1 MDSAYIKF
9 NGGIWSEVLKG
20 RYDLGNYKSASR
32 TCENFIPTRYGQV
45 EKRSGTKHLGF
56 AKNDGKVC
64 VLHPFQYS
72 VNTKFM
78 LEFGDLYIRFWSN
91 DLQVESAPS
100 TPLEVVTPYLE
111 AELYELQMRAVND
124 VVYIVHPNNPVGKL
138 TRLADDNWT
147 YAVADLSLPF
157 VEPDVNSSE
166 VTLTPSATTGTGV
179 DIVASADAFDA
190 DHVGSILRLE
200 YLLDGSA
207 IASSFYDVYYPDV
220 YNPDDYSN
228 PLDRLTPW
236 AKTDTYDARLSL
248 ANPATDYHRVFYTQ
262 ASVVQHATCVRDYTP
277 TAWGGYNVG
286 DYVTESGSL
295 YRCLIAHNS
304 GVFATDL
311 AAGKWVAE
319 SAPVWV
325 AGLYSAGELVNHNG
339 TYYICEEDVVIWQA
353 NRTPDD
359 PDVKEYW
366 TALLVTDWATGT
378 VNYAETALTLNAG
391 DVYYCIQA
399 HTASAVFADDLA
411 AGYWTEVTYPL
422 DAPAYWEAGIT
433 AIPPQEVTGEWSFKT
448 TGTWTG
454 TWWIQRSVDD
464 GATWSTI
471 KALTSANDA
480 NYLVEEDEEGEPALI
495 RVVSKAAASNYQA
508 DVTLTIL
515 SSPAYGTAK
524 ITSVTDG
531 QNVVVDVI
539 TALPKISSS
548 VSWKESAFSNI
559 QGYPRAIA
567 MFDSRLLLA
576 GTKKKPQAFFYS
588 GIGAYDDFLAQNTLA
603 DSPFFVEAL
612 SDDQSSIQWLT
623 AQRELFV
630 GTASVEG
637 VLMTRKQ
644 DEAQSPENLPIV
656 RWNESMGSAH
666 RAALPMRDSLM
677 CLQRGRT
684 TVNMLAYSL
693 ERDGYTGEEVSLLC
707 NHLFSSGVQQM
718 AHLREPYTGAYTI
731 QEDGTLCH
739 MVYEPKLEVTAWCK
753 FTTQNGSFESVA
765 VLPSSNSSEDEVW
778 CVVKRLVNG
787 VTKRHIERFTID
799 NRAKQEASDTDNLW
813 YLDAGVKSTGTNL
826 TTVSGLDH
834 LEGETVCVLADG
846 IKGEYTVASGAITL
860 SIPAD
865 TVIVG
870 LPVTSE
876 FEPLDLEVSFK
887 EGATYG
893 KRKQLYQSKLM
904 MHKSLGGA
912 VAFDGQEYQ
921 DIVYH
926 TSGELM
932 DSSIPLKSGYAEVF
946 HESSHARQKYW
957 RIKHDEPHPFTLQA
971 VVQSFTVSKG

>member
-1 MDSAYIKF
+1 MESAYIKF

-72 VNTKFM
+72 VNTKFI

-124 VVYIVHPNNPVGKL
+124 VVYIVHPNHPVGKL

-157 VEPDVNSSE
+157 VDPDVNSSE
-166 VTLTPSATTGTGV
+166 VTLTPSATTGSIT
-179 DIVASADAFDA
+179 ITASADAFNST
-190 DHVGSILRLE
+190 HVGSELRLQ
-200 YLLDGSA
+200 YLEESQSFSVKQDIA
-207 IASSFYDVYYPDV
+207 ISPQNYYPDIFNANDDAL
-220 YNPDDYSN
+220 YPFNPTLSG
-228 PLDRLTPW
+228 
-236 AKTDTYDARLSL
+236 TYGADNTSRRTRIVAL
-248 ANPATDYHRVFYTQ
+248 AVGSKSKYYT
-262 ASVVQHATCVRDYTP
+262 SIRDYDL
-277 TAWGGYNVG
+277 TAW
-286 DYVTESGSL
+286 
-295 YRCLIAHNS
+295 
-304 GVFATDL
+304 
-311 AAGKWVAE
+311 
-319 SAPVWV
+319 
-325 AGLYSAGELVNHNG
+325 SAGVYAVN
-339 TYYICEEDVVIWQA
+339 D
-353 NRTPDD
+353 
-359 PDVKEYW
+359 
-366 TALLVTDWATGT
+366 LVTDGGLAYICVGVTTGGDPAPVT
-378 VNYAETALTLNAG
+378 DTDNWNPVVNP
-391 DVYYCIQA
+391 D
-399 HTASAVFADDLA
+399 
-411 AGYWTEVTYPL
+411 
-422 DAPAYWEAGIT
+422 DAPAYFTYGAVNM
-433 AIPPQEVTGEWSFKT
+433 PPQTVSGEWSFKT
-448 TGTWTG
+448 TGNWVG
-454 TWWIQRSVDD
+454 EYLIQRSVD
-464 GATWSTI
+464 GGVNWSTI
-471 KALTSANDA
+471 RSLVSADDA
-480 NYLVEEDEEGEPALI
+480 NYLVEEDEGGESVQI
-495 RVVSKAAASNYQA
+495 RILSGEHYSGGTEP
-508 DVTLTIL
+508 DVHTFTIL
-515 SSPAYGTAK
+515 SASTYGVATIDSYTSATEVSATVTTDMPKTTA
-524 ITSVTDG
+524 
-531 QNVVVDVI
+531 
-539 TALPKISSS
+539 S
-548 VSWKESAFSNI
+548 VSWQESAFSDY

-567 MFDSRLLLA
+567 LFDNRLMLA
-576 GTKKKPQAFFYS
+576 GTAKKPQAFFYS
-588 GIGAYDDFLAQNTLA
+588 GINSYDDFLALTTLA
-603 DSPFFVEAL
+603 DAPFFVEAL
-612 SDDQSSIQWLT
+612 SDDQSSIQWLS

-787 VTKRHIERFTID
+787 VTKRHVERFTID

-826 TTVSGLDH
+826 TTVSGLNH

-846 IKGEYTVASGAITL
+846 IKGEYIVNTGSITL
-860 SIPAD
+860 TTPAD

-876 FEPLDLEVSFK
+876 FEPLDLEVQGS
-887 EGATYG
+887 AG

-957 RIKHDEPHPFTLQA
+957 RIKHDEPHSFTLQA